1 MTQGASR
8 LLAATSLRQLQIFA
22 ALARTG
28 SYTRTAEA
36 LMITQPTVSMQVRK
50 LEAAVGMPLVER
62 VGRRLYLTEAGEALR
77 RAAATV
83 LEALEALD
91 MEVSELRGL
100 ATGHLRVAVVTTAK
114 YFVPRLL
121 GDFCRRYPDIEV
133 ALKVTNRARILE
145 RMQANE
151 DDLYIM
157 ARPPVSEEF
166 RFRRCAGSEGVLIAP
181 PDHPLA
187 GARDIPLSRLATE
200 PFVVR
205 EPGSGTRML
214 FDEIFSGAGLS
225 PPLRMEIGSNEA
237 IKQAVAGGLGL
248 ALLCRDALDPLV
260 EGGPVEL
267 DVQGFPLPWQWH
279 LGHPAGKRPSPAAR
293 AFLDF
298 LHHAQD

>member
-1 MTQGASR
+1 M
-8 LLAATSLRQLQIFA
+8 LDAASLRQLQIFA

-28 SYTRTAEA
+28 SYTRAAEA

-50 LEAAVGMPLVER
+50 LEAAVGLPLVER
-62 VGRRLYLTEAGEALR
+62 VGRRLHLTEAGEAMR
-77 RAAATV
+77 QAAATV

-91 MEVSELRGL
+91 TEVSELRGL
-100 ATGHLRVAVVTTAK
+100 ATGRLRVAVVTTAK

-121 GDFCRRYPDIEV
+121 GEFCRRYPGIEV
-133 ALKVTNRARILE
+133 TLKVTNRARILE

-157 ARPPVSEEF
+157 ARPPDEKEF
-166 RFRRCAGSEGVLIAP
+166 SFQRCAGSQGVVIAP
-181 PDHPLA
+181 PDHPLVD
-187 GARDIPLSRLATE
+187 ARDIPLSRLASE

-214 FDEIFSGAGLS
+214 FDEIFARSGLS

-237 IKQAVAGGLGL
+237 IKHAVAGGLGL
-248 ALLCRDALDPLV
+248 ALLCRDALEPPSA

-267 DVQGFPLPWQWH
+267 DVQGFPVPWQWH
-279 LGHPAGKRPSPAAR
+279 VGHCAGKRLSPAAR
-293 AFLDF
+293 AFLQF
-298 LHHAQD
+298 LQP